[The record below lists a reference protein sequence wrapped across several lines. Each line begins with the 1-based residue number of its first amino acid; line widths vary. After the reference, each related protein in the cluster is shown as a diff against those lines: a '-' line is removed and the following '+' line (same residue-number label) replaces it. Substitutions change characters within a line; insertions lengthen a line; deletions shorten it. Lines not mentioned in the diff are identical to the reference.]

1 MKHCPKC
8 KSTFTDDSLDYCVS
22 DGTRLVSGSNASSQE
37 TLIISNP
44 SQIKTVIVE
53 RKNGDVME
61 FSKSFATDTEE
72 KLIIYDA
79 SGKKIAEFYKDNIGD
94 WWTESDNKE
103 EQNKDR
109 QGRNRKG
116 GYGGGGGDRSPRW

>member
-37 TLIISNP
+37 TLVISN
-44 SQIKTVIVE
+44 SSEIKTVKVE
-53 RKNGDVME
+53 RKNGDVLE

-72 KLIIYDA
+72 KLIIHDA
-79 SGKKIAEFYKDNIGD
+79 SGKKIAELYKDNIGD
-94 WWTESDNKE
+94 WWTESDDKKE
-103 EQNKDR
+103 EQNKE
-109 QGRNRKG
+109 RKRRG
-116 GYGGGGGDRSPRW
+116 GYGGGGDREPRW